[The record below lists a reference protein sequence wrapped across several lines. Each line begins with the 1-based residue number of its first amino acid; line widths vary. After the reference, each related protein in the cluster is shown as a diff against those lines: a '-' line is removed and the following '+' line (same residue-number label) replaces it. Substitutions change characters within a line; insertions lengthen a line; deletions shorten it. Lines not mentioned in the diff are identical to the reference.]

1 MVCELRPTTNRC
13 IIPQAVLASLIL
25 CLLGMLST
33 SVRADEKPALKPAP
47 VAEEPAGEVV
57 EEEAADEKKDKA
69 NKTPL
74 ALYVTV
80 RSPVDDSIFRNV
92 RNTAL
97 KLQELARVENRP
109 AFLIL
114 EIRAGQSEF
123 YQVHGLAKFLTS
135 SKIDRVTTIAWVP
148 ETVTGNNV
156 IVALGCQEIVMHP
169 DAELGDIGRGKP
181 VEPDEEQLVLSL
193 AEKRHN
199 LRLNRDLV
207 LGMLN
212 PQVSLLVATVE
223 KDGMTEKRVVTEQQA
238 KVLRDNGLAITD
250 VEVIKDKGQRG
261 SFSGREARE
270 LGILVS
276 HTIDSQPELANLY
289 GIDPQSLREKHGQGE
304 SSVVK
309 LIDVTDIIDPV
320 LEAFIQRQIDRALAE
335 NAEIII
341 FRIESPGG
349 YLMSGTN
356 LANMIADLEEKNVRT
371 VAYVP
376 DHAIS
381 SAAITAL
388 GCDEI
393 YMGPDGQIGDAGVIR
408 QEFDGAFERVPE
420 KLLSPLRQTLISLA
434 ERKKRPPAILE
445 AMSFKDLEVF
455 QVTHRE
461 TGRVWYLTEAD
472 IEKSNGEWI
481 KGPIVPESAKGLLL
495 TLQDDRAVELK
506 IAAGVV
512 NDLDD
517 LKDRLNIPADVELD
531 AVGRT
536 WVDSLIY
543 LLNDPF
549 ITGFLLFVAI
559 ICIYIELH
567 FMVGFFG
574 ICSAL
579 CFGIFFWSRYL
590 GGTATGLEIVLF
602 MMGIACILMEIF
614 VIPGFGVFG
623 VSGGL
628 LMVLSL
634 ILASET
640 FNNIEPE
647 VNSQKFVEAVT
658 ILLVPL
664 AAVIVSSMF
673 INKYLPQIPLL
684 RHIVLVPPIRKHAGD
699 TDTLQLRPDLA
710 DGKSGLFVG
719 KQGVASTILRPSGKA
734 RFENE
739 LVDVVTQGPYIA
751 ANSPVEIIEVRGRR
765 VVVRSLPEST

>member
-1 MVCELRPTTNRC
+1 
-13 IIPQAVLASLIL
+13 
-25 CLLGMLST
+25 
-33 SVRADEKPALKPAP
+33 
-47 VAEEPAGEVV
+47 
-57 EEEAADEKKDKA
+57 
-69 NKTPL
+69 
-74 ALYVTV
+74 
-80 RSPVDDSIFRNV
+80 
-92 RNTAL
+92 
-97 KLQELARVENRP
+97 
-109 AFLIL
+109 
-114 EIRAGQSEF
+114 
-123 YQVHGLAKFLTS
+123 
-135 SKIDRVTTIAWVP
+135 
-148 ETVTGNNV
+148 
-156 IVALGCQEIVMHP
+156 
-169 DAELGDIGRGKP
+169 
-181 VEPDEEQLVLSL
+181 
-193 AEKRHN
+193 
-199 LRLNRDLV
+199 
-207 LGMLN
+207 
-212 PQVSLLVATVE
+212 
-223 KDGMTEKRVVTEQQA
+223 
-238 KVLRDNGLAITD
+238 
-250 VEVIKDKGQRG
+250 
-261 SFSGREARE
+261 RE